1 MVRLEGAWYNL
12 ALSKLPRALF
22 RAAILGTFCFW
33 AIANWWHAVQ
43 EVARF
48 YIDLPVWDYFDT
60 ISHYARYKAADW
72 SVLWIQHN
80 EHRIV
85 FPEMIFALDLLMLR
99 GQIILPTVLSLC
111 FHFGVWL
118 TMVWAF
124 WKDDAIAPIARYSA
138 IFLGAILIVWKGCAI
153 ALGIPFLMQWT
164 MNQFAA
170 ILALAFLAK
179 LYKSKKAVWLAP
191 LCACGVLCN
200 YSSGNGLLL
209 WPLLIAIAL
218 LLRLPR
224 RQNVILAAVG
234 AVSIGLY
241 FVGYKP
247 LAPLQWRLLVNHP
260 IYFAEFM
267 ASYVSM
273 PFAKLRSGEPLFGV
287 HIGLVSLATL
297 GLFAFLAWRAKLLKT
312 TTGIVLFGYCATIL
326 SCGVMTALGR
336 MNPFDPLLQS
346 PKAPRY
352 MTEPLTYWSV
362 LAFISIWVTARYFR
376 FFGTAFATVLAVA
389 IGLLLFRM
397 SHKAG
402 LNNWYDLE
410 VTNSFANQQWAALAV
425 ENGILDPVPD
435 RILFSDANYVVAWT
449 PLMRSERLSLFA
461 KPEVNWIGRDWET
474 VFPEPMR
481 APTEGGIV
489 ASQRLATAV
498 TLAGWTVARSSL
510 GHPLELVL
518 VDESHRIVGIGS
530 RLPAGLPERL
540 SKFNISAERQWSGFV
555 NLDYKSHTVSPYVV
569 SEDGKGLIPLGCSL
583 NVDAVK

>member
-1 MVRLEGAWYNL
+1 
-12 ALSKLPRALF
+12 
-22 RAAILGTFCFW
+22 
-33 AIANWWHAVQ
+33 
-43 EVARF
+43 
-48 YIDLPVWDYFDT
+48 
-60 ISHYARYKAADW
+60 
-72 SVLWIQHN
+72 
-80 EHRIV
+80 
-85 FPEMIFALDLLMLR
+85 
-99 GQIILPTVLSLC
+99 
-111 FHFGVWL
+111 
-118 TMVWAF
+118 
-124 WKDDAIAPIARYSA
+124 
-138 IFLGAILIVWKGCAI
+138 
-153 ALGIPFLMQWT
+153 
-164 MNQFAA
+164 
-170 ILALAFLAK
+170 
-179 LYKSKKAVWLAP
+179 
-191 LCACGVLCN
+191 
-200 YSSGNGLLL
+200 
-209 WPLLIAIAL
+209 
-218 LLRLPR
+218 
-224 RQNVILAAVG
+224 
-234 AVSIGLY
+234 
-241 FVGYKP
+241 
-247 LAPLQWRLLVNHP
+247 
-260 IYFAEFM
+260 
-267 ASYVSM
+267 
-273 PFAKLRSGEPLFGV
+273 
-287 HIGLVSLATL
+287 
-297 GLFAFLAWRAKLLKT
+297 
-312 TTGIVLFGYCATIL
+312 
-326 SCGVMTALGR
+326 
-336 MNPFDPLLQS
+336 
-346 PKAPRY
+346 
-352 MTEPLTYWSV
+352 
-362 LAFISIWVTARYFR
+362 
-376 FFGTAFATVLAVA
+376 
-389 IGLLLFRM
+389 M

>member
-1 MVRLEGAWYNL
+1 MTTLPKV
-12 ALSKLPRALF
+12 LSRAI
-22 RAAILGTFCFW
+22 ILGSLCFW
-33 AIANWWHAVQ
+33 AIANWWHAIH
-43 EVARF
+43 EVIRF

-60 ISHYARYKAADW
+60 ISHYARYHAADW

-85 FPEMIFALDLLMLR
+85 FPEIVFALDLLLFR

-111 FHFGVWL
+111 FHCGVWL

-124 WKDDAIAPIARYSA
+124 WKDREITPIPRYSA
-138 IFLGAILIVWKGCAI
+138 IFLGAILIVWKGCAV

-164 MNQFAA
+164 MNQFTA
-170 ILALAFLAK
+170 ICAFAFLAT
-179 LYKSKKAVWLAP
+179 LYQKRKIIWLAP
-191 LCACGVLCN
+191 LCLCAVICN

-209 WPLLIAIAL
+209 WPLLIGIAL
-218 LLRLPR
+218 LLRLPL
-224 RQNVILAAVG
+224 RQTAILSLVG
-234 AVSIGLY
+234 ALSMGLY

-247 LAPLQWRLLVNHP
+247 LAPLQWRLLLDNP
-260 IYFAEFM
+260 IYFVEFM

-287 HIGLVSLATL
+287 HVGLAGLAAL
-297 GLFAFLAWRAKLLKT
+297 GFFLFLAWRAKLLKT

-352 MTEPLTYWSV
+352 MTEPLTFWSV

-376 FFGTAFATVLAVA
+376 PDGNQLAAGLA
-389 IGLLLFRM
+389 IVVSLLLFRM
-397 SHKAG
+397 SHKPG
-402 LNNWYDLE
+402 LNDWYNVE

-425 ENGILDPVPD
+425 ENGVLDPVPD
-435 RILFSDANYVVAWT
+435 LLLFSNAKYVVDWT

-461 KPEVNWIGRDWET
+461 KPETEWIGRDSKT
-474 VFPEPMR
+474 VFPERLRP
-481 APTEGGIV
+481 PVPGGIV
-489 ASQRLATAV
+489 VSQRLETTV
-498 TLAGWTVARSSL
+498 TLAGWTVAPSSIT
-510 GHPLELVL
+510 HPLELVL
-518 VDESHRIVGIGS
+518 VDERNRIVGIGS

-540 SKFNISAERQWSGFV
+540 SKFGISPERQWSAFV
-555 NLDYKSHTVSPYVV
+555 NLDFRSHTVSPFVV
-569 SEDGKGLIPLGCSL
+569 AEDGKALIPLGCSL